1 MATSRKLDLYK
12 KHKAEYITPKTP
24 KLVEIEPASYLAIA
38 GRGEPGTD
46 AFAAKVGC
54 LYAMAFTIKMASNAA
69 GRDYVVCKL
78 EGLWWG
84 TGEEN
89 DLSLLPQDQ
98 WNWKLLIRAGVHHLT
113 GSRRRRRDAEEKGQ
127 SFGRGRGATGNDP
140 GGALRA
146 NAARRAVLARI
157 GDDRR
162 HDGVCSGEWPV
173 TARPAPRN
181 LPLRS
186 PPRARRAAAHDPAAS
201 GPVAWNPYRRIITQG
216 IWAVAFSQS

>member
-24 KLVEIEPASYLAIA
+24 KLVEVEPAAYLAIA

-98 WNWKLLIRAGVHHLT
+98 WNWKLLIRAPEFITSRDLEDAVETLKKKGKASDVAEVQLETIREGRCVQMLHVGPYSQESETIAAMTAFARENGLSLHGLHHEIYL
-113 GSRRRRRDAEEKGQ
+113 SDPRRVPEE
-127 SFGRGRGATGNDP
+127 R
-140 GGALRA
+140 LRTI
-146 NAARRAVLARI
+146 L
-157 GDDRR
+157 R
-162 HDGVCSGEWPV
+162 HPV
-173 TARPAPRN
+173 R
-181 LPLRS
+181 
-186 PPRARRAAAHDPAAS
+186 
-201 GPVAWNPYRRIITQG
+201 
-216 IWAVAFSQS
+216 